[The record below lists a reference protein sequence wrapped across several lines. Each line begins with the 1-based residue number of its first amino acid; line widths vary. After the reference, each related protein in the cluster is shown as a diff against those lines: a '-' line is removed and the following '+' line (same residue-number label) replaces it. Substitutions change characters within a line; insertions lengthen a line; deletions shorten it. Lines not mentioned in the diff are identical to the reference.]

1 MEVHKK
7 ARLIR
12 AISQTCFGLMV
23 VAVSALLVGSKLP
36 TTLERVHA
44 LGELRVISRNGPSTY
59 YEGPHGQTGFEYLLL
74 KRFADELGVELVIE
88 DEEALDTMLHK
99 VREGQTHFA
108 AAGLSVTERRRRLV
122 RFNTPYM
129 TVRQQVL
136 YNSRTPKPTSVEDLV
151 GKEVLVIANSSHA
164 ERLKDLQQHYPALS
178 WREESAVEMIDLLE
192 KVHSGEVDYAIVDSN
207 AYNLNRHTFPR
218 ARVAFD
224 LGAPQELAWAFPK
237 SRDDSLFHA
246 AQDFL
251 QRIKADGTLAAIQER
266 FYDHIDEVTTGGA
279 LLFSY
284 RLEKRLPQWQT
295 LLQDAAQEFDLDW
308 RLLAAISYQE
318 SHWNP
323 NARSRTGVRGLMM
336 LTMAAASD
344 MGINNRVDPAQSIH
358 GGAKYFR
365 NLYDRLPERIQGED
379 RTWLALAAYNVGMGH
394 LEDARKI
401 TQALGGNPDR
411 WVDVREHLP
420 LLAKRSYY
428 KYTRHGYARGWEPV
442 TYVRNIRNFYS
453 IIAWHDQQEQQRIT
467 TQTAEADTHQAR
479 QISQHALSMPL
490 SVL

>member
-1 MEVHKK
+1 MEVRKK

-12 AISQTCFGLMV
+12 AFTHTCFGLMIV
-23 VAVSALLVGSKLP
+23 GASALLSGSKLP

-44 LGELRVISRNGPSTY
+44 LGELRVISRNGPTTY

-74 KRFADELGVELVIE
+74 KQFANELGVELVIE

-99 VREGQTHFA
+99 VRSGQTHFA
-108 AAGLSVTERRRRLV
+108 AAGLSITDRRRRLV

-129 TVRQQVL
+129 TIRQQVL
-136 YNSRTPKPTSVEDLV
+136 YNSRAPKPNSVQDLV
-151 GKEVLVIANSSHA
+151 GKEILVIANSSHA
-164 ERLKDLQQHYPALS
+164 ERLRDLQQHYPALS
-178 WREESAVEMIDLLE
+178 WREAESIEMIDLLE

-207 AYNLNRHTFPR
+207 AYTLNRHTFPR

-237 SRDDSLFHA
+237 SEDESLYRA
-246 AQDFL
+246 AENFL
-251 QRIKADGTLAAIQER
+251 ERIKSDGTLAAISER

-284 RLEKRLPQWQT
+284 RLEKRLPQWEP
-295 LLQDAAQEFDLDW
+295 LLQDAAQEFGLDW

-323 NARSRTGVRGLMM
+323 DARSRTGVRGLMM

-344 MGINNRVDPAQSIH
+344 VGINNRVDPAQSIY

-365 NLYDRLPERIQGED
+365 NLYDRLPERIKGED

-401 TQALGGNPDR
+401 TQSLGGNPDR

-453 IIAWHDQQEQQRIT
+453 IIAWHEERTQRQIA
-467 TQTAEADTHQAR
+467 TQTAEADTHHAR
-479 QISQHALSMPL
+479 KVSHRALSMPL